1 MQQTNR
7 VLSKKLGAI
16 NSLFS
21 LPERIQLQV
30 AAAWSVNSDS
40 ITFLCVPSSPS
51 YDFPCLQVAQL
62 GYNRC
67 GLAFHSVS
75 TSKKPM

>member
-7 VLSKKLGAI
+7 MLSKKLEAI

-21 LPERIQLQV
+21 LPEKIQLHV

-40 ITFLCVPSSPS
+40 IKFQHVPSSPS
-51 YDFPCLQVAQL
+51 DDVFFLQVTQL
-62 GYNRC
+62 WYNRHWL
-67 GLAFHSVS
+67 GFHFGS
-75 TSKKPM
+75 TSSTI